1 MYNGAAQR
9 SAVAVASELA
19 DVFNHL
25 YGNVEKAD
33 AGRIHMALRA
43 AWVRAEREFTAAGAL
58 DESRRKLLSEA
69 EAELQ
74 VARVAAENQQPGDAI
89 NALKRA
95 AGRINAL
102 VADVMGKMG

>member
-19 DVFNHL
+19 DVFNQL
-25 YGNVEKAD
+25 YGNLEKAD

-43 AWVRAEREFTAAGAL
+43 TWGRAEREFTAAGAL
-58 DESRRKLLSEA
+58 DESRRQLLSNA

-74 VARVAAENQQPGDAI
+74 VAHLAAENQQQGDAI